1 MSAWETYLYY
11 GNSPLQ
17 DECEYDLNEIL
28 LQPKRSLFYNR
39 QMSAGISAN
48 KPNGIDLQVMGRFN
62 IANSIAYRNGRV
74 SNGLNGTKDR
84 RIGVS
89 QNTIGFDMAGS
100 NLDIT
105 VLYFMFANYETP
117 VGVKFRI

>member
-11 GNSPLQ
+11 GQSPLQ
-17 DECEYDLNEIL
+17 DECEFDLLEIL
-28 LQPKRSLFYNR
+28 LQPTRSSFYNR
-39 QMSAGISAN
+39 KMAAGIQEN
-48 KPNGIDLQVMGRFN
+48 KPNGIELQVMGRFN
-62 IANSIAYRNGRV
+62 IANSIAYRNSRV
-74 SNGLNGTKDR
+74 TIGLNGTKDR

-89 QNTIGFDMAGS
+89 QNTIGFDTVGS

-117 VGVKFRI
+117 VESTFKI